1 VRVLFTSTPAVGHVH
16 PMVPLARAFRDD
28 GDRVGWATG
37 AELCSQLG
45 GEGFEAMP
53 AGLGAEE
60 SRREFYR
67 RFPEYWSLPQADG
80 PAFMFP
86 RLFGSVRAPRMLA
99 DLLICVREWKPDL
112 IVHDAAEF
120 AGAIAAAVAAVP
132 AVTHSFGGLTPA
144 DAVAA
149 ASREVAPLWE
159 ASGLQ
164 PRPYAGSYD
173 SLYLDIYPE
182 SLRSGRWDHVPFV
195 QFLRPDGF
203 ALPGSEPLPS
213 WLGDDVALPV
223 VYVTFG
229 TVFNR
234 DIARLTTV
242 ISALHGLPIQVIV
255 TVGPAGDPAAV
266 GAQPANV
273 HVARYLR
280 QSDLLPACTAVIS
293 HAGSGTLLATLAA
306 GLPQLCLPQA
316 ADQFRNAAACARA
329 GAGILVQP
337 EDITTG
343 IVRDATTRLLAE
355 TSFRERA
362 RQLAREI
369 AGMPRSSAVAGIIR
383 TRHMQ

>member
-1 VRVLFTSTPAVGHVH
+1 
-16 PMVPLARAFRDD
+16 MVPLARAFRDD

-37 AELCSQLG
+37 AERCAQLAA
-45 GEGFEAMP
+45 EGFEAMP
-53 AGLGAEE
+53 AGLGAQE

-67 RFPEYWSLPQADG
+67 RFPEYWSLSQADG

-86 RLFGSVRAPRMLA
+86 RLFGTVRAPRMLA
-99 DLLICVREWKPDL
+99 DLLICTREWKPDL
-112 IVHDAAEF
+112 IVHDAGEF
-120 AGAIAAAVAAVP
+120 AGAIAAATAAVP
-132 AVTHSFGGLTPA
+132 SVTHSFGGLTPA

-149 ASREVAPLWE
+149 VSREVAPLWT

-164 PRPYAGSYD
+164 PRPYGGSYD
-173 SLYLDIYPE
+173 SFYLDIYPE
-182 SLRSGRWDHVPFV
+182 SLRYGRWDHVPFV
-195 QFLRPDGF
+195 QCLRPEGF

-213 WLGDDVALPV
+213 WLGEDATPPV

-266 GAQPANV
+266 GEQPPNV

-316 ADQFRNAAACARA
+316 ADQFRNAAACAQA
-329 GAGILVQP
+329 GAGLLVQP
-337 EDITTG
+337 QDITTDT
-343 IVRDATTRLLAE
+343 IRNAATRLLTE
-355 TSFRERA
+355 TSLRERA
-362 RQLAREI
+362 RQLASEI
-369 AGMPRSSAVAGIIR
+369 AGMPQSSAVAGIIR
-383 TRHMQ
+383 TRFMQ